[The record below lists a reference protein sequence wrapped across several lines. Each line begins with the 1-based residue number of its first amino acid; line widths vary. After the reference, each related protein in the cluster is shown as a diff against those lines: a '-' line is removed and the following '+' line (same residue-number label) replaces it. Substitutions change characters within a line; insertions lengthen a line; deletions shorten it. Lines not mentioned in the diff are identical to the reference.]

1 MLDMQGFLAETNSAN
16 IFIVSSRRLVTPKRD
31 SIMPGLTRGMEIAPQ
46 LGLTA
51 AEENISPADIYM
63 ADEMFL
69 TGTVNQIVP
78 IHRGGRTAPRRRT
91 ARPAHRKTCSPPISG
106 TPDALVLPLALRRR
120 DAGIAA
126 PGRIGNLGSPALSG
140 DMCERV
146 RKSLDDSVHIRLPHR
161 GGQGEQTVPGRQDA
175 MVE

>member
-1 MLDMQGFLAETNSAN
+1 LHTCNQLGQIMAKMEANQAGAHEALMLDMQGFLAETNTAN

-78 IHRGGRTAPRRRT
+78 ITEVDGRRLGGGQPGPHT
-91 ARPAHRKTCSPPISG
+91 ARPARRLSR
-106 TPDALVLPLALRRR
+106 ALLMLSFYPWRCAAEMRALPL
-120 DAGIAA
+120 
-126 PGRIGNLGSPALSG
+126 
-140 DMCERV
+140 
-146 RKSLDDSVHIRLPHR
+146 
-161 GGQGEQTVPGRQDA
+161 QDG
-175 MVE
+175 